1 MNKILKFFLYYFI
14 ILIIFITF
22 EIIFQNELNILKSL
36 AIPLIIS
43 FLIISF
49 GTDRRKK

>member
-36 AIPLIIS
+36 TIPLILS

-49 GTDRRKK
+49 GANRNTK